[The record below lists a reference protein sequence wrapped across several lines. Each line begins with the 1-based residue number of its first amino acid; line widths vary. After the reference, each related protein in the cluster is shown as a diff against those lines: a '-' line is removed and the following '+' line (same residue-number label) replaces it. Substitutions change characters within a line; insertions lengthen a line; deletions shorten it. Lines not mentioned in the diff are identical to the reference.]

1 MVLKRL
7 ERHHGS
13 GSLGANEKEKD
24 VREVLNRNVFLV
36 KEHVG
41 MFKAANNYDIHDP
54 QTGDII
60 IECREDRLGFITRL
74 LRFTDYKRMTPFDI
88 QIRTP
93 GGNQIV
99 RITRGVSI
107 FLSKVEVLDEHD
119 QVIGG
124 FKQKLFSIGG
134 SFNVLD
140 ANDNPIC
147 MLKGKWTGWNFKFM
161 SGDTELAHVTKKWA
175 GIGKE
180 LFTSADNYILEITE
194 SVPADNPIR
203 QLILAAVMCIDMV
216 LKE

>member
-1 MVLKRL
+1 MHEALK
-7 ERHHGS
+7 
-13 GSLGANEKEKD
+13 
-24 VREVLNRNVFLV
+24 RNVFLV

-54 QTGDII
+54 ETGDII
-60 IECREDRLGFITRL
+60 MECREERLGLMTKL

-93 GGNQIV
+93 DGHQIV
-99 RITRGVSI
+99 RITRGISV
-107 FLSKVEVLDEHD
+107 FLSKVNVLDEQD

-140 ANDNPIC
+140 ANDKPIC
-147 MLKGKWTGWNFKFM
+147 LLKGKWSGWNFKFM
-161 SGDTELAHVTKKWA
+161 AGESELAQVSKKWS

-180 LFTSADNYILEITE
+180 LFTSADNYVLEMSD
-194 SVPADNPIR
+194 SVPTDNPVR

>member
-1 MVLKRL
+1 MHEALKRNL
-7 ERHHGS
+7 
-13 GSLGANEKEKD
+13 
-24 VREVLNRNVFLV
+24 FLV

-54 QTGDII
+54 QTGAILM
-60 IECREDRLGFITRL
+60 ECREERLGAMTKL

-88 QIRTP
+88 QVRTP
-93 GGNQIV
+93 DGSQLV
-99 RITRGVSI
+99 RVTRGVSL
-107 FLSKVEVLDEHD
+107 FLSKVEVRDEQD
-119 QVIGG
+119 RIIGG

-140 ANDNPIC
+140 ARDNPIC
-147 MLKGKWTGWNFKFM
+147 QLKGKWTGWNFKFM
-161 SGDTELAHVTKKWA
+161 SGEKELAHVTKKWT

-180 LFTSADNYILEITE
+180 LFTSADNYVLEISE
-194 SVPADNPIR
+194 SVPADDPIR